1 MIVVKVGGSLF
12 DHPRLGVGLREYL
25 DSLAPSE
32 VLLVPGGGA
41 AAEAVRELDRVHR
54 LGEEASHWLAIA
66 AMDVMGGV
74 LRTLISDPR
83 VRVLECLAFARADKS
98 RPGALP
104 HSWDVTSDSLAA
116 RAAVV
121 LGAERLVLLKSVD
134 VPHGTTFGKW
144 ALRGWVDAHFP
155 GVVQGAALT
164 VEVLNFRRCL
174 ESLPP

>member
-12 DHPRLGVGLREYL
+12 DHPRLGAGLRQHLE
-25 DSLAPSE
+25 SLAPSE

-54 LGEEASHWLAIA
+54 LGQEASHWLAIA

-74 LRTLISDPR
+74 LRSLVR
-83 VRVLECLAFARADKS
+83 AGRVLECSEFARSDES

-104 HSWDVTSDSLAA
+104 HSWNVTSDSLAA

-121 LGAERLVLLKSVD
+121 LGAKRLVLLKSID
-134 VPHGTTFGKW
+134 GEGNSAEEW
-144 ALRGWVDAHFP
+144 SRRGWVDVYFP
-155 GVVQGAALT
+155 RVVQRAALP
-164 VEVLNFRRCL
+164 VEILNFRRVL
-174 ESLPP
+174 ESLPV